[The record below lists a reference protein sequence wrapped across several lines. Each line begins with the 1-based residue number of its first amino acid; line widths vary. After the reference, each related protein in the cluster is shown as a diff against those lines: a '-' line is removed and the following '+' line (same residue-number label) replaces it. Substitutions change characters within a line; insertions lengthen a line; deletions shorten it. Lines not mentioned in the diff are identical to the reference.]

1 MAPINAIYLA
11 LYRIRTFLSSSGN
24 SKKAYTHVEV
34 DGNSLSIGHAE
45 MEKEI
50 QKTVKEVNRE
60 NMS

>member
-1 MAPINAIYLA
+1 MYFI
-11 LYRIRTFLSSSGN
+11 LS
-24 SKKAYTHVEV
+24 HL

-50 QKTVKEVNRE
+50 QKTIKEVNRE